1 LINQFYQKGDEMKI
15 LVKFILIMLVTFS
28 YVVAKE
34 DFAQSLYTEKNDEFI
49 KRINHTKSSENLYK
63 KLAKSRPNL
72 RERYLTIAKSQLYRQ
87 KKLQKEYDSWKQRYK
102 KSPKDGFEKLYK
114 EKLSKLQ
121 KNLNWAKML
130 VEKYR
135 ITIRKSSLIR
145 NQKALTDFTNKYN
158 KYIKSL
164 KKSKKNTQTKLK
176 TSKINTLNRSSSKT
190 TVSASNL
197 KTNTNIKN
205 VNVTGKT
212 DIGSISIGKEK
223 K

>member
-15 LVKFILIMLVTFS
+15 LVKFILIILVTFS

-63 KLAKSRPNL
+63 QLAKSRPNQ
-72 RERYLTIAKSQLYRQ
+72 RERYLAIAKSQLYRQ